1 MEFMT
6 GEWFGRLFG
15 VLVVNLILSGDNA
28 VVIAMAARTLE
39 GANRK
44 KAIIWGAAGAVVLRL
59 LFAGVI
65 TLLLEV
71 PLLQVVG
78 GLLLVWIAWG
88 LIHEGDGGDDED
100 KVKAGASTW
109 QAVRIIIVADAVMSL
124 DNVIALVQ
132 AARIE
137 GEVDPW
143 LLVIGLATTIPLVIF
158 GAALLTSL
166 LDRFP
171 ILVYAGAGLLVYIA
185 VEMFFKDKF
194 AHEYLEPY
202 EHFELPIAVVAVV
215 AFIAVASLWKR
226 RAERTAQT
234 EDSAQNQPEGE
245 DPAVLEQ
252 HREHD
257 EQREGHEHVAREA
270 HQGSLRLPK
279 EHGGDDEQEGVGAQ
293 GKGEYP

>member
-1 MEFMT
+1 MDFLT
-6 GEWFGRLFG
+6 GEWLGRLFG

-44 KAIIWGAAGAVVLRL
+44 KAIVWGAAGAVVLRL
-59 LFAGVI
+59 IFAGVI

-88 LIHEGDGGDDED
+88 LIHEGGEDDED
-100 KVKAGASTW
+100 KVKAGSSTW

-132 AARIE
+132 AARIG
-137 GEVDPW
+137 GEVDFV
-143 LLVIGLATTIPLVIF
+143 LLIIGLATTIPLVIF

-171 ILVYAGAGLLVYIA
+171 ILVYAGAGLLVYLA
-185 VEMFFKDKF
+185 VEMLFADKVL
-194 AHEYLEPY
+194 HPYLEHY
-202 EHFELPIAVVAVV
+202 ESIEWIIGVA
-215 AFIAVASLWKR
+215 AAGIFILLAWLWSR
-226 RAERTAQT
+226 RSGG
-234 EDSAQNQPEGE
+234 SAAG
-245 DPAVLEQ
+245 
-252 HREHD
+252 
-257 EQREGHEHVAREA
+257 
-270 HQGSLRLPK
+270 
-279 EHGGDDEQEGVGAQ
+279 
-293 GKGEYP
+293 

>member
-1 MEFMT
+1 MDFLT
-6 GEWFGRLFG
+6 GEWLGRLFG

-44 KAIIWGAAGAVVLRL
+44 KAILWGAAGAVVLRL
-59 LFAGVI
+59 VFAGVV

-88 LIHEGDGGDDED
+88 LIHEDGGDDED
-100 KVKAGASTW
+100 KVKAGSSTW

-137 GEVDPW
+137 GEVDFA

-166 LDRFP
+166 LNRFP
-171 ILVYAGAGLLVYIA
+171 VLVYAGAGLLVYLA
-185 VEMFFKDKF
+185 VEMFFDDAF
-194 AHEYLEPY
+194 LVEYMEPY
-202 EHFELPIAVVAVV
+202 VSIEWLVEVVAVAV
-215 AFIAVASLWKR
+215 FVAVAWAWARRKGRAKR
-226 RAERTAQT
+226 VKKDMKKT
-234 EDSAQNQPEGE
+234 
-245 DPAVLEQ
+245 
-252 HREHD
+252 
-257 EQREGHEHVAREA
+257 
-270 HQGSLRLPK
+270 
-279 EHGGDDEQEGVGAQ
+279 
-293 GKGEYP
+293 

>member
-1 MEFMT
+1 MDFVT
-6 GEWFGRLFG
+6 GEWLGRLFG

-44 KAIIWGAAGAVVLRL
+44 KAILWGAAGAVVLRL
-59 LFAGVI
+59 VFAGVI

-88 LIHEGDGGDDED
+88 LIHEDGGDDED
-100 KVKAGASTW
+100 KVKAGSSTW

-132 AARIE
+132 AARI
-137 GEVDPW
+137 GGVVDPW

-171 ILVYAGAGLLVYIA
+171 ILVYAGAGLLVYLA
-185 VEMFFKDKF
+185 VEMLFADKVL
-194 AHEYLEPY
+194 HPYLEHY
-202 EHFELPIAVVAVV
+202 ESIEWIIGLVA
-215 AFIAVASLWKR
+215 AGIFMLAAWLWAR
-226 RAERTAQT
+226 RSNSSGT
-234 EDSAQNQPEGE
+234 G
-245 DPAVLEQ
+245 
-252 HREHD
+252 
-257 EQREGHEHVAREA
+257 
-270 HQGSLRLPK
+270 
-279 EHGGDDEQEGVGAQ
+279 
-293 GKGEYP
+293 